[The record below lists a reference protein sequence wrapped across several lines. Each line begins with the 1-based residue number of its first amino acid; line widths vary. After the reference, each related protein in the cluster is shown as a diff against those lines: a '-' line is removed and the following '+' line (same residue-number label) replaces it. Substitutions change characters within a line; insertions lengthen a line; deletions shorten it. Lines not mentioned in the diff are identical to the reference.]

1 MIFGIF
7 HLGGKFIKE
16 KLAEISAQA
25 TVEQWNKE
33 IAAMPVWDGVERQIR
48 EHNQFYGISQD
59 WYKVGVRFGGD
70 PNKWRNIS
78 LIDVQH
84 NREFW
89 SSGLTPAN
97 FAKEYFLKRYQEN
110 PHWNDHYIEDVFR
123 CLYGLFS
130 GEIKARSIIRD
141 QVKKLP
147 IDKIASYTA
156 CLKTNLEPVSIT
168 LKAKDEAKNFRNAYA
183 RVRYI
188 LAIPNRYVAW

>member
-84 NREFW
+84 NREFLEQR
-89 SSGLTPAN
+89 SNSRKLRKRILLEKVSGKST
-97 FAKEYFLKRYQEN
+97 
-110 PHWNDHYIEDVFR
+110 
-123 CLYGLFS
+123 
-130 GEIKARSIIRD
+130 
-141 QVKKLP
+141 
-147 IDKIASYTA
+147 
-156 CLKTNLEPVSIT
+156 LE
-168 LKAKDEAKNFRNAYA
+168 
-183 RVRYI
+183 
-188 LAIPNRYVAW
+188 